1 MRVEKDIVVRRPDG
15 LHARPAGDL
24 VKQMKKYES
33 SILFIY
39 NEKKIDGKS
48 IIQLMKLSVKQG
60 EILKVVIE
68 GQDAEEA
75 AARIEAFLAN
85 Q

>member
-1 MRVEKDIVVRRPDG
+1 MRVEKDIVVLRPDG

-33 SILFIY
+33 SIVFIY
-39 NEKKIDGKS
+39 RDKQIDGKS
-48 IIQLMKLSVKQG
+48 IVQLMKLSVKQG
-60 EILKVVIE
+60 EMVKVVIE

-75 AARIEAFLAN
+75 AAGVESFLAHP
-85 Q
+85 